1 MAMDRQDGEDLL
13 EDESP
18 LLTSIAIQIEG
29 GLLIVAMRRLP
40 EYVALDRSL
49 RVDPTCG
56 DIYTDELASRM
67 LMNMSISSCV
77 ASNSLL
83 HSRLDVLNT
92 TH

>member
-40 EYVALDRSL
+40 
-49 RVDPTCG
+49 
-56 DIYTDELASRM
+56 
-67 LMNMSISSCV
+67 
-77 ASNSLL
+77 
-83 HSRLDVLNT
+83 
-92 TH
+92 